1 MSHLRLQHTVV
12 ADYTSTQV
20 SFLESQTFYAVV
32 YLFLLCQPWFYY
44 GEEEE
49 LMMMCLQSLIKTP
62 MNAININRGC
72 GNDSIQMQI

>member
-1 MSHLRLQHTVV
+1 MSHLRLQQT
-12 ADYTSTQV
+12 TLTQV

-62 MNAININRGC
+62 ISVRPKVGF
-72 GNDSIQMQI
+72 

>member
-1 MSHLRLQHTVV
+1 MSHLRLQQT
-12 ADYTSTQV
+12 TLTQV